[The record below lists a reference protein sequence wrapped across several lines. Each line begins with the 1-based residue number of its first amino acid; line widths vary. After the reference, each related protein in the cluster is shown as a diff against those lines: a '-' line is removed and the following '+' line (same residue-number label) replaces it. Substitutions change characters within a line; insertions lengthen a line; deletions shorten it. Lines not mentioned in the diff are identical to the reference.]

1 MAACAVYRQTT
12 ILEFKCV
19 LNKYSV
25 KPEGEPPFIRKPF
38 PHGTPD
44 IGEYGPLTLLPL
56 LFSLTTASDGP
67 PPRDLLRAKT
77 GLLVCETDP
86 EGFLT

>member
-1 MAACAVYRQTT
+1 M
-12 ILEFKCV
+12 
-19 LNKYSV
+19 
-25 KPEGEPPFIRKPF
+25 KPF
-38 PHGTPD
+38 PQGTPD

-56 LFSLTTASDGP
+56 LFSLTTASEGP
-67 PPRDLLRAKT
+67 PPRDLLMAKT